1 MVGDEPVLTPEAGG
15 INVPLPDANRAADV
29 LIGLREQELL
39 ITSATV
45 QKPTLD
51 EVFMALT
58 GHAAE
63 DSPTDRPEGAG
74 PMTLLDPHRTVDETV
89 TATTHAGAQDL
100 PVAPLRAPTPSARPG
115 HGLARRPRRC
125 AATRS
130 SSST

>member
-1 MVGDEPVLTPEAGG
+1 MTAAVPACCQRSGAGG
-15 INVPLPDANRAADV
+15 INVPLPDANKAADV

-63 DSPTDRPEGAG
+63 ADDDNEMESVR
-74 PMTLLDPHRTVDETV
+74 
-89 TATTHAGAQDL
+89 
-100 PVAPLRAPTPSARPG
+100 
-115 HGLARRPRRC
+115 
-125 AATRS
+125 
-130 SSST
+130 